1 MPGSA
6 PLCPNSHYD
15 IFILYVRMAACVV
28 LYTARYVER
37 EVGAIGV
44 NKEFCKSKSRKS
56 ALLTCTVDTHVG
68 SRTFGCRT
76 QGQVRERCSP
86 GLSSSEIRDSLGF
99 RIRSVRGRGPSV
111 HSSKLAPTPPP
122 PSRSLMEVNGRE
134 SRVATLIMIHTYT
147 FDTSDTHS
155 RAGPF
160 LHTDRLAT

>member
-1 MPGSA
+1 VTKTSPPPGVPGSA

-86 GLSSSEIRDSLGF
+86 GLSSSEIRDESGIQNSISQGAGAISTFLQ
-99 RIRSVRGRGPSV
+99 VGPNS
-111 HSSKLAPTPPP
+111 APPVTL
-122 PSRSLMEVNGRE
+122 SDGGQW
-134 SRVATLIMIHTYT
+134 SRVASRNAHH
-147 FDTSDTHS
+147 DTHIHF
-155 RAGPF
+155 R
-160 LHTDRLAT
+160 HK